1 MTNEET
7 AEKIRAWCRKGRG
20 HFSWP
25 TDGCGYKQHI
35 RFVRYKAKHWNLWLD
50 LGGDANGF
58 VYNWRDIYELLKEK
72 EEEDE

>member
-1 MTNEET
+1 MVGSAYLSRSITMTNEET

-35 RFVRYKAKHWNLWLD
+35 RFVRYKAKHWK
-50 LGGDANGF
+50 GGTPKEFQKFAEAYANQ
-58 VYNWRDIYELLKEK
+58 L
-72 EEEDE
+72 